1 MNLASDL
8 ADAKTAITVIAT
20 AIDAVTDFEDLRND
34 ADGVLATA
42 SHLAKAGSFGALD
55 TATFNSTK
63 ASAVANNAPTDID
76 ITDIA
81 FTSAAGDDGEFT
93 SSLVF
98 TLSGTDADAGAD
110 GTSRSLC
117 LAPMPRFSRRW
128 MVSLQKENWTLTV
141 LQ

>member
-1 MNLASDL
+1 MTSSDL

-20 AIDAVTDFEDLRND
+20 AIDTVADFEDLRND

-42 SHLAKAGSFGALD
+42 NHLAKAGSFGALD
-55 TATFNSTK
+55 TATFDSTK
-63 ASAVANNAPTDID
+63 AAAVANNAPTDID

-98 TLSGTDADAGAD
+98 TLSGTDEDAGAMEP
-110 GTSRSLC
+110 SRSLC
-117 LAPMPRFSRRW
+117 LALMPPFSRRW
-128 MVSLQKENWTLTV
+128 MASLQNVSWTLTA